1 MARGQTSGSLSMAR
15 INLEFA
21 LITSEGKKREEL
33 VEKMLENRTA
43 RNRGS
48 LNARTVYHIWCRFSV
63 QDSAKSRLG

>member
-1 MARGQTSGSLSMAR
+1 MAH
-15 INLEFA
+15 INVEFA

-48 LNARTVYHIWCRFSV
+48 LNARTVYHNFALLAV
-63 QDSAKSRLG
+63 QDSAKSRPG

>member
-1 MARGQTSGSLSMAR
+1 MAH

-48 LNARTVYHIWCRFSV
+48 LNATPV
-63 QDSAKSRLG
+63 